1 MKVNN
6 FVLLI
11 ISIITLIIISLVT
24 ECNRGRLKELED
36 KAEKEIK
43 ETFFTHL
50 GSADPTEPGQW
61 GYKITNIT
69 EGQYG
74 GRSKQE
80 VLNNIGSHV
89 VGDYISEDEYSSK
102 DDYSSSLFDITGKKK
117 ISENCNITKND
128 VNNGCN
134 TFYNDNLVYE
144 YNIIHPTYGGKS
156 CEDIYGSNS
165 RNIIIDS
172 NNNSKGYEYVTNN
185 HNVSKC
191 INNINNN
198 KLVKIDVIDKNNIT
212 ITESTWKGF
221 FNSAKIGELLFDDKN
236 KLDNG
241 NILTFNDLMVL
252 KNNQTDSDFDNSVLY
267 SYYKYSK
274 ESKYYNVEDN
284 SIREY
289 INSEQNLIS
298 TNFEGHSN
306 GIYSVLDRK
315 STRLNSSH
323 SSVSRMPS
331 SA

>member
-1 MKVNN
+1 
-6 FVLLI
+6 
-11 ISIITLIIISLVT
+11 
-24 ECNRGRLKELED
+24 
-36 KAEKEIK
+36 
-43 ETFFTHL
+43 
-50 GSADPTEPGQW
+50 
-61 GYKITNIT
+61 
-69 EGQYG
+69 
-74 GRSKQE
+74 
-80 VLNNIGSHV
+80 
-89 VGDYISEDEYSSK
+89 
-102 DDYSSSLFDITGKKK
+102 
-117 ISENCNITKND
+117 
-128 VNNGCN
+128 
-134 TFYNDNLVYE
+134 
-144 YNIIHPTYGGKS
+144 
-156 CEDIYGSNS
+156 IYGSNS

-306 GIYSVLDRK
+306 GIYSVFVSELDIGEGK
-315 STRLNSSH
+315 KYYLFTGSSDK
-323 SSVSRMPS
+323 
-331 SA
+331 